1 MPNVQKSLF
10 MKLITITG
18 PSGAGKDTLARM
30 LSRVTNTPVLCS
42 FTTRPIREGE
52 KNGREHYFVP
62 SCDVPKKNMLAYR
75 QYGGYEYWLTLDQLR
90 AVAKY
95 ASRAIYVVD
104 AESLVEMTA
113 RFPNLDIFS
122 IYISASKETRL
133 ARGVSEERIKRDE
146 AVADIKFPYDY
157 VYENNDDSSDAFMD
171 LVDIVRN
178 L

>member
-1 MPNVQKSLF
+1 

-18 PSGAGKDTLARM
+18 PSGAGKDTLAQM
-30 LSRVTNTPVLCS
+30 LSRLTNTPVLCS
-42 FTTRPIREGE
+42 FTTRPMREGE
-52 KNGREHYFVP
+52 ENCREHIFVP
-62 SCDVPKKNMLAYR
+62 SCNVPRKQMLAYR
-75 QYGGYEYWLTLDQLR
+75 KYGGYEYWLTCYQYLSL
-90 AVAKY
+90 AMFKP
-95 ASRAIYVVD
+95 RAIYVVD
-104 AESLVEMTA
+104 AESLVEMTS

-146 AVADIKFPYDY
+146 TVADIKFPYDY

-171 LVDIVRN
+171 LVDIVKN

>member
-1 MPNVQKSLF
+1 

-42 FTTRPIREGE
+42 FTTRPMREGE
-52 KNGREHYFVP
+52 ENGREHYFVP
-62 SCDVPKKNMLAYR
+62 SCVVPRKNMLAYFLAYR

-90 AVAKY
+90 AVAKC
-95 ASRAIYVVD
+95 APRAIYVVD

>member
-1 MPNVQKSLF
+1 

-30 LSRVTNTPVLCS
+30 LSRFTKTPVLCS
-42 FTTRPIREGE
+42 FTTRPMREGE

-62 SCDVPKKNMLAYR
+62 SCVVPRKNMLAYFLAYR

-90 AVAKY
+90 AVAKC

-113 RFPNLDIFS
+113 RFPTLDIFS

-146 AVADIKFPYDY
+146 AVADIEFPYDY
-157 VYENNDDSSDAFMD
+157 VYENDEDRLFTFLP
-171 LVDIVRN
+171 LVDIVSN